1 MYDWLDGVKES
12 HLEYSERLVKCL
24 MNLCVDEIITE
35 AQQEEDLMQNP

>member
-24 MNLCVDEIITE
+24 MNLCVDEITE
-35 AQQEEDLMQNP
+35 AKQEEDLMQNP